1 VYKILCDGALI
12 CDSRIEELALVGPVV
27 NPEENKAGSFSFT
40 LLPDHPKYDA
50 VIRRYSEVQVYI
62 DDELLFGGE
71 CVEVEIDFY
80 KQKKIYCEGDFA
92 FFNDSVQRPAKY
104 NSVQIKTLLEALVNI
119 HNQQV
124 EDRKRFTVGIVTVN
138 GYATC
143 YTNMENTM
151 YCLNKCLVEPLGGFM
166 RVRYENGVKY
176 LDYLADSINTN
187 SQTIQLGKNLLDFKS
202 NIDTRDVA
210 TMVIPLGATI
220 EGTEANDLE
229 LKLTI
234 DSVNNGK
241 DYLVNEEAVK
251 ACGTI
256 TKVIEFPEET
266 DASLLKAKAEKYLQD
281 MQFESVVIEAKAID
295 LHMVEKDAEPFR
307 LGDRIRVLSPAH
319 GMDRY
324 FRATK
329 VSYHLDSPESN
340 QITLGKTEFAKMSA
354 QANRIQTQIKEESSQ
369 ALLRA
374 VENATALITSAMGG
388 YVVKTNEELLIM
400 DTDKPETSTRVWR
413 WNINGL
419 GYSENG
425 YNGPYALAMT
435 MDGAIV
441 ADFITAGTMSCDRL
455 NGGKI
460 KGQHIEGGTIKIGD
474 TFSVKEG
481 QVDISGAINV
491 TEGGKIGDWV
501 VANIG
506 NTNTCGLQHL
516 VKNEANGNYDGIA
529 ISPYGLY
536 LLISDTADAKFIFW
550 EDLFRAI
557 LGDNY

>member
-1 VYKILCDGALI
+1 
-12 CDSRIEELALVGPVV
+12 
-27 NPEENKAGSFSFT
+27 
-40 LLPDHPKYDA
+40 
-50 VIRRYSEVQVYI
+50 
-62 DDELLFGGE
+62 
-71 CVEVEIDFY
+71 
-80 KQKKIYCEGDFA
+80 
-92 FFNDSVQRPAKY
+92 
-104 NSVQIKTLLEALVNI
+104 
-119 HNQQV
+119 
-124 EDRKRFTVGIVTVN
+124 
-138 GYATC
+138 
-143 YTNMENTM
+143 
-151 YCLNKCLVEPLGGFM
+151 
-166 RVRYENGVKY
+166 
-176 LDYLADSINTN
+176 
-187 SQTIQLGKNLLDFKS
+187 
-202 NIDTRDVA
+202 
-210 TMVIPLGATI
+210 
-220 EGTEANDLE
+220 
-229 LKLTI
+229 
-234 DSVNNGK
+234 
-241 DYLVNEEAVK
+241 
-251 ACGTI
+251 
-256 TKVIEFPEET
+256 
-266 DASLLKAKAEKYLQD
+266 
-281 MQFESVVIEAKAID
+281 
-295 LHMVEKDAEPFR
+295 
-307 LGDRIRVLSPAH
+307 
-319 GMDRY
+319 
-324 FRATK
+324 
-329 VSYHLDSPESN
+329 
-340 QITLGKTEFAKMSA
+340 MSA

-400 DTDKPETSTRVWR
+400 DTDKPETATRVWR